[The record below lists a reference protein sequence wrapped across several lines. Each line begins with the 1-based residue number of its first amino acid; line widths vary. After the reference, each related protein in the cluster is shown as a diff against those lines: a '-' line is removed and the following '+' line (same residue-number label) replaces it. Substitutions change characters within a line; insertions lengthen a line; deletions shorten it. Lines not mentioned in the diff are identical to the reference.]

1 MNQYMDAIKKIQS
14 HGVTVNGCFIV
25 GNDGDD
31 PGIFESLRT
40 FIEKSELLEAQ
51 VTILTPFP
59 GTRLLN
65 QLQAEGRL
73 LYDRIWDKCTL
84 FDLTFQPKNMTPDE
98 LVDGHTWLMTQI
110 YNQEQYTKRK
120 RHYVNIMK
128 NAELSWYRGEREA
141 LEFFQ

>member
-1 MNQYMDAIKKIQS
+1 M
-14 HGVTVNGCFIV
+14 TVNGCFIV

-31 PGIFESLRT
+31 PGVFEGLRE
-40 FIEKSELLEAQ
+40 FIERSELLEAQ

-59 GTRLLN
+59 GTPLL
-65 QLQAEGRL
+65 AACSPKAACSTTASGTSARCS
-73 LYDRIWDKCTL
+73 IWS
-84 FDLTFQPKNMTPDE
+84 FQPKQMTPDE

-110 YNQEQYTKRK
+110 YNKEQYTRRK

-128 NAELSWYRGEREA
+128 ELDLQWYAPERET